1 MMSCLP
7 SNRPLISRLALW
19 LLCVVCALPVQAAKA
34 TGDEDAHRQLEEA
47 ERLIEAWPERD
58 NALSDAQRIVDAVL
72 ARDPD
77 VSDAYRLRA
86 MILMRD
92 GYISGD
98 DYRQD
103 ALVHAERSVDTA
115 IAKAPD
121 NDRAHVLRAD
131 IYRLTGRSA
140 QARADLTRAEALAP
154 DNPWIQF
161 AWSDHDFED
170 KQWNSAARRCREGA
184 KRAPDDIEIQ
194 VYARSCLIRYH
205 AQAGED
211 DEVERLHRER
221 IAIKPSAAWSYG
233 SYAQFLQCRPGRR
246 DDAIAQAKAAIAIMN
261 YGLAHRPLA
270 VALYLRWADEVRA
283 GQSVRA
289 EATWREARAQGAVD
303 VAALIEEACSGR
315 PLYDTLFALRAT
327 GRARMYAPDE
337 AILLAAKRH
346 DETGRMLPGVFRMTV
361 AATGR
366 DNERVY
372 LNSMQDYRDPR
383 CLTLRFGPKA
393 RDAFRAAHGMEP
405 DAFFKGKDVTVVGV
419 ARRAR
424 IEILPGSNSTE
435 SHYYQTHV
443 DIVEIDQIRLFEDLP
458 FEDLPVSP
466 DKG

>member
-1 MMSCLP
+1 MTPCLS
-7 SNRPLISRLALW
+7 SNRPSGSRLAFW
-19 LLCVVCALPVQAAKA
+19 LLCVVCALPVQAADVA
-34 TGDEDAHRQLEEA
+34 GDEDERRQLEEA

-58 NALSDAQRIVDAVL
+58 NALSDAQRMVDAVL
-72 ARDPD
+72 GRDPE

-86 MILMRD
+86 MILMRG

-103 ALVHAERSVDTA
+103 ALVHAERNVDAA

-121 NDRAHVLRAD
+121 NARAHVLRAS
-131 IYRLTGRSA
+131 IYRSTGRDA
-140 QARADLTRAEALAP
+140 QSRADLQRAEALAP

-161 AWSDHDFED
+161 GWADHDFED
-170 KQWNSAARRCREGA
+170 KQWNNAVRRCREGA
-184 KRAPDDIEIQ
+184 RRAPDDIEVQ

-205 AQAGED
+205 AQAGE
-211 DEVERLHRER
+211 EAEMEKLHRER

-246 DDAIAQAKAAIAIMN
+246 DDAIAQAKAAIAIMD

-270 VALYLRWADEVRA
+270 IALYLRWADEVRA
-283 GQSVRA
+283 GQSARA

-315 PLYDTLFALRAT
+315 ALYDTLFALRAT
-327 GRARMYAPDE
+327 GRARMYAPGE
-337 AILLAAKRH
+337 AILLATKRH

-366 DNERVY
+366 DGDRVY
-372 LNSMQDYRDPR
+372 LNSIGDYRDPR
-383 CLTLRFGPKA
+383 CLTLRFVPKA
-393 RDAFRAAHGMEP
+393 LEAFRAAHGMEP
-405 DAFFKGKDVTVVGV
+405 DAFFEGKDVTVVGI
-419 ARRAR
+419 ARRVR
-424 IEILPGSNSTE
+424 IEILPGSNATE
-435 SHYYQTHV
+435 SHQYRTFV

-458 FEDLPVSP
+458 VSP